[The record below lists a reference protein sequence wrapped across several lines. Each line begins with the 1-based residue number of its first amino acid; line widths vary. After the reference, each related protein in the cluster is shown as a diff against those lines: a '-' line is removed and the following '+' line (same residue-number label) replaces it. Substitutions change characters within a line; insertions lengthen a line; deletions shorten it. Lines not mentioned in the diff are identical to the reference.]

1 MKDRV
6 ITPPNDHH
14 TAFED
19 GDASLFVG
27 TPTEI
32 VIQMKHI
39 EWGDTPPALE
49 WKERVRMRASAFG
62 FELEFF
68 DALSFLHEMERH
80 GLGRMRPDFV
90 ETLSSDSTKSNESAT
105 LDPTI

>member
-1 MKDRV
+1 MKDTTQ
-6 ITPPNDHH
+6 TPNHQR

-19 GDASLFVG
+19 SNGSLFVG
-27 TPTEI
+27 PPTEI
-32 VIQMKHI
+32 VVQMKHI

-49 WKERVRMRASAFG
+49 WKERVRMRASVFG
-62 FELEFF
+62 IEMHFF

-80 GLGRMRPDFV
+80 GLGLMRPDFV

>member
-1 MKDRV
+1 MSKKSKS
-6 ITPPNDHH
+6 PPSPLM
-14 TAFED
+14 AFED
-19 GDASLFVG
+19 GNGALFTG
-27 TPTEI
+27 TATEI

-62 FELEFF
+62 IDLIFY
-68 DALSFLHEMERH
+68 DALSFLHDMERH

-90 ETLSSDSTKSNESAT
+90 ESLSSDSTKTDESAT
-105 LDPTI
+105 MDPSI

>member
-1 MKDRV
+1 MKKDT
-6 ITPPNDHH
+6 TPKPNEGQ
-14 TAFED
+14 TAYED
-19 GDASLFVG
+19 GDSSLFVG

-49 WKERVRMRASAFG
+49 WKERVRMRASVFG

-105 LDPTI
+105 MDPTI